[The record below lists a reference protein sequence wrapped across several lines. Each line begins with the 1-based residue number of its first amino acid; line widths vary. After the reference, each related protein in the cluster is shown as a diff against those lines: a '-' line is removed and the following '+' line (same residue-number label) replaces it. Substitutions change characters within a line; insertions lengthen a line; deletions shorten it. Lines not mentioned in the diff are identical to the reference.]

1 MKLLIIDD
9 NRDITDAISLFAESQ
24 DHICHVCN
32 DGKEGA
38 NIAKKENFDLI
49 LLDIAMPDFSGYD
62 VLNTLKNDSN
72 LEMKK
77 IVVVTASNLD
87 NSAEKKILEFG
98 ISKLVRKPISL
109 ESLQDIFSKFPLV
122 D

>member
-24 DHICHVCN
+24 GHSCLVSN
-32 DGKEGA
+32 NGKEGC

-62 VLNTLKNDSN
+62 VLNALKNDDN
-72 LEMKK
+72 FDMKK
-77 IVVVTASNLD
+77 IVVITASNLD
-87 NSAEKKILEFG
+87 SSAASKIESYG
-98 ISKLVRKPISL
+98 IFKLVRKPISL
-109 ESLQDIFSKFPLV
+109 DSLQDIFNEFP
-122 D
+122 